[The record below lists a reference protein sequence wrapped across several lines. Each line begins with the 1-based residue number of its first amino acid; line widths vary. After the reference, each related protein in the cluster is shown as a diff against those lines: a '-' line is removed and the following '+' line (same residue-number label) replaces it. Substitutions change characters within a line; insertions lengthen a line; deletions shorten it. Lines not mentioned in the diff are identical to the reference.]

1 MFVRSDDKQS
11 RLPRQRADASRL
23 RSHNATLLLNLIWR
37 EPQPSRADLARLS
50 GLSRSTVS
58 GIVTELIST
67 GLVLESHV
75 APSNGGR
82 PPIAL
87 RTADERFHLLGVE
100 LGASHITAVRT
111 DLRGRIIETAHAHH
125 DVQIDPDGSMA
136 IMGDMV
142 EGLIDPDTSGVAIG
156 LAVPSPLD
164 PKRPGRLSERILPA
178 WTGWRPAELLQARTG
193 LPVFMDNDANLGA
206 LAEHWWGVGQGIG
219 EFAYLKLGTGV
230 GAGLILDGE
239 IYRGAFGIAGE
250 IGHTAIDP
258 NGPRC
263 RCGLTGC
270 LEAMVGAQSLVA
282 RAQKA
287 LTKDIPDLQ
296 SLLLD
301 AMSGDNDARALVSE
315 AGRYLG
321 IAVANLVNLVN
332 PGMVVLGGQLPS
344 AGEILFSPLLSAM
357 QERSLSTSWESAE
370 VRPSALGR
378 EAVALGAATLVL
390 QAALADPTLFP
401 ATRTL
406 PLSS

>member
-1 MFVRSDDKQS
+1 MFVRSTDKQS
-11 RLPRQRADASRL
+11 RLPRHRADASRL

-37 EPQPSRADLARLS
+37 EEQASRADLARLS

-58 GIVTELIST
+58 GIVTQLIGS

-87 RTADERFHLLGVE
+87 RTADERFHLVGVE
-100 LGASHITAVRT
+100 LGASHITVART
-111 DLRGRIIETAHAHH
+111 DLRGRILETEHVDHP
-125 DVQIDPDGSMA
+125 VQDDPDGA
-136 IMGDMV
+136 IEAMGTLV
-142 EGLIDPDTSGVAIG
+142 EKVIAAAPSVVAIG

-178 WTGWRPAELLQARTG
+178 WAGWRPAELLGSRTG

-206 LAEHWWGVGQGIG
+206 LAEHWWGAGQGVG

-230 GAGLILDGE
+230 GAGLIIDGE

-258 NGPRC
+258 NGPLC
-263 RCGLTGC
+263 RCGLPGC

-282 RAQKA
+282 RAEQTLEHEVSD
-287 LTKDIPDLQ
+287 LTDL
-296 SLLLD
+296 LG
-301 AMSGDNDARALVSE
+301 AAEAGDVGAQALVAE

-321 IAVANLVNLVN
+321 IAVANLINLVN
-332 PGMVVLGGQLPS
+332 PGMVVLGGSLPS
-344 AGEILFSPLLSAM
+344 AGALLFDPLRDAM
-357 QERSLSTSWESAE
+357 QARALSTSWESAE
-370 VRPSALGR
+370 VRSSLLGR

-390 QAALADPTLFP
+390 QAALADPTLFSQ
-401 ATRTL
+401 ARTI
-406 PLSS
+406 PQSS

>member
-1 MFVRSDDKQS
+1 
-11 RLPRQRADASRL
+11 
-23 RSHNATLLLNLIWR
+23 
-37 EPQPSRADLARLS
+37 
-50 GLSRSTVS
+50 
-58 GIVTELIST
+58 
-67 GLVLESHV
+67 
-75 APSNGGR
+75 
-82 PPIAL
+82 
-87 RTADERFHLLGVE
+87 
-100 LGASHITAVRT
+100 
-111 DLRGRIIETAHAHH
+111 
-125 DVQIDPDGSMA
+125 
-136 IMGDMV
+136 
-142 EGLIDPDTSGVAIG
+142 
-156 LAVPSPLD
+156 
-164 PKRPGRLSERILPA
+164 
-178 WTGWRPAELLQARTG
+178 
-193 LPVFMDNDANLGA
+193 MDNDANLGA